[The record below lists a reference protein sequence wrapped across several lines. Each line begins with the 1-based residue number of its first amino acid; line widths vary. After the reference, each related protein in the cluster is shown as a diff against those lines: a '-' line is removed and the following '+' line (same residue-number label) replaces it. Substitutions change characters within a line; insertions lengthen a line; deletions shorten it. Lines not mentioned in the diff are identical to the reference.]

1 MTYKFID
8 HTADIGIVVEGTNPR
23 ELFQNAARAMFEIIA
38 DPGGISPRIRETI
51 CIEGENFADLMINW
65 LRELLYIWS
74 GRELLL
80 SDAAILTIDDNRLE
94 ASLKL
99 APFHPDRHKILSEI
113 KAVTYHLLEVRHHQ
127 EKWEATIVFD
137 V

>member
-8 HTADIGIVVEGTNPR
+8 HTADLGIVVEGKNPR

-38 DPGGISPRIRETI
+38 DADSISPRRQETI
-51 CIEGENFADLMINW
+51 CIEGEDFADLMINW
-65 LRELLYIWS
+65 LRELLYTWS

-80 SDAAILTIDDNRLE
+80 SDVAILTIDDNRLE
-94 ASLKL
+94 ATLKL
-99 APFHPDRHKILSEI
+99 DPFQPDRHKIRYEI
-113 KAVTYHLLEVRHHQ
+113 KAVTYHLLKVRRHQ
-127 EKWEATIVFD
+127 EKWEATIIFD